1 MTGGLGG
8 LGDNE
13 DIEIDTDRKHD
24 KSEEPSMF
32 AGGIRQKWYIIIVN
46 SLI

>member
-13 DIEIDTDRKHD
+13 DIEIDTDRKND

-32 AGGIRQKWYIIIVN
+32 AGGIR
-46 SLI
+46 